1 MVISPLRKGE
11 DKMDKLNIMLVLALA
26 AVVASAGVIT
36 MYGAS
41 EKNKSI
47 GDEDG
52 FTIHIIGDGGT
63 PGTYDRF
70 IKYTSLYPDGKFF
83 RFYDF
88 YEVKA
93 PEGKAA
99 CSLKVETMDVSYEK
113 IYAMMA
119 EGKMTPNGDGT
130 YTWDVTH
137 AKYQKFD
144 GKEVYYAEK
153 DETELVIVAFN
164 GTTVNVNL
172 VWTDDVIT
180 VTYKPNG
187 GTGDDVTETYANIS
201 GKQCGYLKPQQ
212 FTREH
217 YIFKGWSDLAGCD
230 PQYAYGPGTAY
241 YVSYGSTMYAI
252 WAVDPLDPPE

>member
-1 MVISPLRKGE
+1 
-11 DKMDKLNIMLVLALA
+11 MDKLNIMLVLALA

-36 MYGAS
+36 MYEAS
-41 EKNKSI
+41 EKNRSI

-52 FTIHIIGDGGT
+52 FTFHIIGDGGT
-63 PGTYDRF
+63 PASDDRF
-70 IKYTSLYPDGKFF
+70 VKYTSLYPDGKFF

-88 YEVKA
+88 YEIKA

-99 CSLKVETMDVSYEK
+99 VSLKVETMDVSYK
-113 IYAMMA
+113 NIYAMVA

-153 DETELVIVAFN
+153 DANELVIVAFN
-164 GTTVNVNL
+164 GTKVNVNL

-187 GTGDDVTETYANIS
+187 ATGDDVTQTYANVP
-201 GKQCGYLKPQQ
+201 GTQCGYLKPQQ
-212 FTREH
+212 YTREH
-217 YIFKGWSDLAGCD
+217 YIFKGWSDLPDCL
-230 PQYAYGPGTAY
+230 PEYAYGPGTAY

-252 WAVDPLDPPE
+252 WAIDPLDPPE